1 MSKLTHI
8 EQMSRQTG
16 KPEPTATTDDL
27 TSGPDGTLVV
37 KLPGPRLSVDRLET
51 ELSAVRREPRAA
63 RHGIRVDF
71 SDVVELASPWTVH
84 LAILVYVARL
94 LDGRVWLHGLH
105 GQPFEVA
112 WFYRRHPEVR
122 TLLGSSKANLDQA
135 A

>member
-1 MSKLTHI
+1 MSEFTHI
-8 EQMSRQTG
+8 EQTSRQTG
-16 KPEPTATTDDL
+16 KPEPAATTNDP
-27 TSGPDGTLVV
+27 TSGSDGTLVV

-63 RHGIRVDF
+63 RYGVRVDF

-84 LAILVYVARL
+84 LALLVYVARL
-94 LDGRVWLHGLH
+94 LDGRVWLCGLH

-112 WFYRRHPEVR
+112 WFYRRHPEIR
-122 TLLGSSKANLDQA
+122 ALLGSPEANLDQA